1 MVAGSKRV
9 AFVNVD
15 ISQGTQLVKM
25 QVYVY
30 NYIYICYEYSVVY
43 HRSLINQSVREHS

>member
-1 MVAGSKRV
+1 MASIDGSNRV

-25 QVYVY
+25 QV
-30 NYIYICYEYSVVY
+30 IMMFIVVVLFHTY
-43 HRSLINQSVREHS
+43 LC